1 MKKSVRRVVLVFGLI
16 IIAMMSF
23 LGGLFGSDE
32 KVPASIY
39 DYKVKAIDGGE
50 IDFAQFKGKKIL
62 IVNTASLCGLT
73 PQFDE
78 LEQLYRAHK
87 DKLVI
92 VGFPANSFM
101 FQEPGSDEKIATM
114 CRTKFDVTFPMASK
128 VSVKGKGKAPIYVW
142 LTHKEYNGLE
152 DNSVKWNFQKYLID
166 ETGKLVAIFSPKT
179 TPMDP
184 EIIAAI
190 NK

>member
-1 MKKSVRRVVLVFGLI
+1 
-16 IIAMMSF
+16 MMSF

-114 CRTKFDVTFPMASK
+114 CRTKYDVTFPMASK

>member
-1 MKKSVRRVVLVFGLI
+1 
-16 IIAMMSF
+16 MSF
-23 LGGLFGSDE
+23 LGGLFGSDK

-50 IDFAQFKGKKIL
+50 IDFAQYKGKKIL

-114 CRTKFDVTFPMASK
+114 CRTKYDVTFPMASK
-128 VSVKGKGKAPIYVW
+128 VSVKGRHKAPIYVW
-142 LTHKEYNGLE
+142 LTHKEYNRLE

-166 ETGKLVAIFSPKT
+166 ETGKLVAIFSPTT
-179 TPMDP
+179 TPMSP